1 MSPELISILVL
12 VVVFV
17 IATTRSVNMGALA
30 FAAAF
35 AVGGLVADLD
45 ADGIFAGFPGDLF
58 VVLVGVTY
66 LFAIARANGTTDWLV
81 HAAVRLVRGR
91 VALIPW
97 VMFALTG
104 ALTAIGAVSPAAVA
118 IVAPVALSFAA
129 RYGISPLL
137 MGAMVV
143 HGAQAGGFS
152 PISIYGSIVN
162 GIVERE
168 KLPGNEVV
176 LFLASLAANLVI
188 AAVVFVVCGGLKLWA
203 RGAVTDSDSAG
214 ADPTPAAGSPA
225 QGAGSPAQGAGS
237 PAQGAG
243 SPAQGAGSPA
253 PAAGSPAPAAGS
265 PAPAASNTA
274 PGAGSPAPAA
284 SHAVAA
290 ASSPAPAASN
300 PAPAA
305 GSRAAGAARV
315 GAAAPGTAQLRTHP
329 APATPTRSPEETRL
343 TPARTATLTSLL
355 ALVVAVLVFD
365 LDAGLTA
372 ITLAVLLSTAWPEDS
387 RKATGQIAWPTV
399 LLICGV
405 LTYVGVLDE
414 MGTITWAGE
423 GVGGIGVPLLAAVLL
438 CYIGALV
445 SAFASSVGI
454 MGALIPLAVP
464 FLERGEIGAIGMI
477 AALAVSAT
485 VVDVSPFSTNGAL
498 VLAAAPDVDR
508 ERFFRQ
514 LMVYGGI
521 VVAVVP
527 AAAWLVMVVP
537 GWG

>member
-1 MSPELISILVL
+1 MSPELLSVLVL
-12 VVVFV
+12 AVVFV

-35 AVGGLVADLD
+35 GVGTLVAGLD
-45 ADGIFAGFPGDLF
+45 ADGVFAGFPGDLF

-66 LFAIARANGTTDWLV
+66 LFALARANGTTDWLV
-81 HAAVRLVRGR
+81 HAAVRMVRGR

-118 IVAPVALSFAA
+118 IVAPIALSFAV

-168 KLPGNEVV
+168 KLPGSEIT
-176 LFLASLAANLVI
+176 LFLASLLANLAI
-188 AAVVFVVCGGLKLWA
+188 AAVVFAVCGGPKLWRQRTVA
-203 RGAVTDSDSAG
+203 EPVAPSAKEDDEPG
-214 ADPTPAAGSPA
+214 GGG
-225 QGAGSPAQGAGS
+225 GAGTRGS
-237 PAQGAG
+237 GTGG
-243 SPAQGAGSPA
+243 SGGGGTRTAPVSTLSRTDA
-253 PAAGSPAPAAGS
+253 PAVAVPL
-265 PAPAASNTA
+265 TA
-274 PGAGSPAPAA
+274 P
-284 SHAVAA
+284 V
-290 ASSPAPAASN
+290 
-300 PAPAA
+300 
-305 GSRAAGAARV
+305 
-315 GAAAPGTAQLRTHP
+315 
-329 APATPTRSPEETRL
+329 
-343 TPARTATLTSLL
+343 TATLVCL
-355 ALVVAVLVFD
+355 AVLVVAVLGFD

-372 ITLAVLLSTAWPEDS
+372 ITLAVLLSTVWPADS
-387 RKATGQIAWPTV
+387 RRAVTEIAWPTV

-438 CYIGALV
+438 CYIGAIV

-464 FLERGEIGAIGMI
+464 FLAQGEIGAVGMV

-514 LMVYGGI
+514 LMTYGGI
-521 VVAVVP
+521 VVAAVP
-527 AAAWLVMVVP
+527 AVVWLVMVVP

>member
-35 AVGGLVADLD
+35 AVGELVADLD

-81 HAAVRLVRGR
+81 HASIRLVRGR

-97 VMFALTG
+97 VMFAITG

-118 IVAPVALSFAA
+118 IVAPIALSFAA

-143 HGAQAGGFS
+143 HGAQGGGFS
-152 PISIYGSIVN
+152 PISIYGTIVN

-168 KLPGNEVV
+168 HLPGNEVF
-176 LFLASLAANLVI
+176 LFLASLIVNLVI
-188 AAVVFVVCGGLKLWA
+188 AGVMFVLFGGLKLWA
-203 RGAVTDSDSAG
+203 QGAVPLDE
-214 ADPTPAAGSPA
+214 AAGSG
-225 QGAGSPAQGAGS
+225 GAPEKRDTPDDGTGTA
-237 PAQGAG
+237 
-243 SPAQGAGSPA
+243 PA
-253 PAAGSPAPAAGS
+253 PSSGAAPSSGSGTGPA
-265 PAPAASNTA
+265 T
-274 PGAGSPAPAA
+274 
-284 SHAVAA
+284 AVAVRTE
-290 ASSPAPAASN
+290 SPD
-300 PAPAA
+300 
-305 GSRAAGAARV
+305 
-315 GAAAPGTAQLRTHP
+315 T
-329 APATPTRSPEETRL
+329 TRL
-343 TPARTATLTSLL
+343 TPARIATLTALV
-355 ALVVAVLVFD
+355 ALVVAVLAFN
-365 LDAGLTA
+365 LDAGLMS
-372 ITLAVLLSTAWPEDS
+372 ITLAVILSAAWPEDS
-387 RKATGQIAWPTV
+387 RRAVGQIAWSTV

-405 LTYVGVLDE
+405 LTYVGVLE
-414 MGTITWAGE
+414 EIGTIKWAGE

-438 CYIGALV
+438 CYIGAIV

-464 FLERGEIGAIGMI
+464 FLAQGEIGAVGMV

-514 LMVYGGI
+514 LMIYGGI

-527 AAAWLVMVVP
+527 AVVWLVLVVP
-537 GWG
+537 GFG

>member
-35 AVGGLVADLD
+35 GVGTLVADLD

-118 IVAPVALSFAA
+118 IVAPVALSFAT
-129 RYGISPLL
+129 RYSISPLL
-137 MGAMVV
+137 MGTMVV

-168 KLPGNEVV
+168 KLPGSEIG
-176 LFLASLAANLVI
+176 LFLASLVANLLI
-188 AAVVFVVCGGLKLWA
+188 AAVLFAVLGGRKLWA
-203 RGAVTDSDSAG
+203 RGAVTPEGDGAPGKAGTGTTGSGSDTGTGTGTGTSAG
-214 ADPTPAAGSPA
+214 TG
-225 QGAGSPAQGAGS
+225 G
-237 PAQGAG
+237 
-243 SPAQGAGSPA
+243 
-253 PAAGSPAPAAGS
+253 
-265 PAPAASNTA
+265 TA
-274 PGAGSPAPAA
+274 PT
-284 SHAVAA
+284 AVAVR
-290 ASSPAPAASN
+290 SDRET
-300 PAPAA
+300 
-305 GSRAAGAARV
+305 GGAE
-315 GAAAPGTAQLRTHP
+315 GTGV
-329 APATPTRSPEETRL
+329 RL
-343 TPARTATLTSLL
+343 TPARVATLVALV
-355 ALVVAVLVFD
+355 ALVVAVLGFD

-372 ITLAVLLSTAWPEDS
+372 VTLAVVLSTAWPDDS
-387 RKATGQIAWPTV
+387 RRAVGEIAWSTV

-405 LTYVGVLDE
+405 LTYVGVLEE

-423 GVGGIGVPLLAAVLL
+423 GVGGVGVPLLAAVLL
-438 CYIGALV
+438 CYIGAIV

-464 FLERGEIGAIGMI
+464 FLAQGEIGAVGMV

-508 ERFFRQ
+508 DRFFRQ

-521 VVAVVP
+521 VVAAVP
-527 AAAWLVMVVP
+527 ALAWLVLVVP
-537 GWG
+537 GFG

>member
-1 MSPELISILVL
+1 MSAELISILVL

-17 IATTRSVNMGALA
+17 IATTRSINMGALA
-30 FAAAF
+30 FAAAYG
-35 AVGGLVADLD
+35 VGELVADFD
-45 ADGIFAGFPGDLF
+45 ADKIFAGFPGDLF

-81 HAAVRLVRGR
+81 HASIRLVRGR
-91 VALIPW
+91 VVLIPW
-97 VMFALTG
+97 VMFVLTG

-118 IVAPVALSFAA
+118 IVAPIALSFAA
-129 RYGISPLL
+129 RYQISPLL

-143 HGAQAGGFS
+143 HGAQGGGFS
-152 PISIYGSIVN
+152 PISIYGTIVN

-168 KLPGNEVV
+168 KLPGNEIA
-176 LFLASLAANLVI
+176 LFLASLVVNLVI
-188 AAVVFVVCGGLKLWA
+188 AGVVFVLFGGLKL
-203 RGAVTDSDSAG
+203 RNDGDGAAAEGTSVSASGPASASVSGSASGPTSGPKSAG
-214 ADPTPAAGSPA
+214 AGTSTVVDADADA
-225 QGAGSPAQGAGS
+225 KGAPQDREEE
-237 PAQGAG
+237 PEDD
-243 SPAQGAGSPA
+243 
-253 PAAGSPAPAAGS
+253 
-265 PAPAASNTA
+265 TTRL
-274 PGAGSPAPAA
+274 
-284 SHAVAA
+284 
-290 ASSPAPAASN
+290 N
-300 PAPAA
+300 PA
-305 GSRAAGAARV
+305 RM
-315 GAAAPGTAQLRTHP
+315 
-329 APATPTRSPEETRL
+329 
-343 TPARTATLTSLL
+343 ATLAALV
-355 ALVVAVLVFD
+355 ALVVAVLAFD
-365 LDAGLTA
+365 LDAGLTS
-372 ITLAVLLSTAWPEDS
+372 ITLAVLLSTCWPEDS
-387 RKATGQIAWPTV
+387 RNAVSQIAWPTV

-414 MGTITWAGE
+414 MGTIDWAGE
-423 GVGGIGVPLLAAVLL
+423 GVSDIGIPLLSAVLL

-464 FLERGEIGAIGMI
+464 FLAQGEIGAVGMV

-498 VLAAAPDVDR
+498 VLAAAPGVDR

-527 AAAWLVMVVP
+527 AVVWLALVVP

>member
-1 MSPELISILVL
+1 MSPELLSVLVL
-12 VVVFV
+12 AVVFV

-35 AVGGLVADLD
+35 GVGTLVAGLD
-45 ADGIFAGFPGDLF
+45 ADGVFAGFPGDLF

-66 LFAIARANGTTDWLV
+66 LFALARANGTTDWLV
-81 HAAVRLVRGR
+81 HAAVRMVRGR

-118 IVAPVALSFAA
+118 IVAPIALSFAV

-168 KLPGNEVV
+168 KLPGSEIT
-176 LFLASLAANLVI
+176 LFLASLLANLVI
-188 AAVVFVVCGGLKLWA
+188 AAVAFAVCGGPKLWRQGTVA
-203 RGAVTDSDSAG
+203 EPVAPSAKEDDEPG
-214 ADPTPAAGSPA
+214 GGG
-225 QGAGSPAQGAGS
+225 GAGTRGS
-237 PAQGAG
+237 GTGG
-243 SPAQGAGSPA
+243 SGGGGTRTAPVSTLSRTDA
-253 PAAGSPAPAAGS
+253 PAVAVPL
-265 PAPAASNTA
+265 TA
-274 PGAGSPAPAA
+274 P
-284 SHAVAA
+284 V
-290 ASSPAPAASN
+290 
-300 PAPAA
+300 
-305 GSRAAGAARV
+305 
-315 GAAAPGTAQLRTHP
+315 
-329 APATPTRSPEETRL
+329 
-343 TPARTATLTSLL
+343 TATLVCLA
-355 ALVVAVLVFD
+355 ALVVAVLGFD

-372 ITLAVLLSTAWPEDS
+372 ITLAVLLSTVWPADS
-387 RKATGQIAWPTV
+387 RRAVTEIAWPTV

-438 CYIGALV
+438 CYIGAIV

-464 FLERGEIGAIGMI
+464 FLAQGEIGAVGMV

-514 LMVYGGI
+514 LMAYGGI
-521 VVAVVP
+521 VVAAVP
-527 AAAWLVMVVP
+527 AVVWLVMVVP

>member
-35 AVGGLVADLD
+35 GVGTLVADLD

-81 HAAVRLVRGR
+81 HASVRLVRGR

-118 IVAPVALSFAA
+118 IVAPIALSFAT

-137 MGAMVV
+137 MGTMVV

-168 KLPGNEVV
+168 KLPGSEVG
-176 LFLASLAANLVI
+176 LFFASLVANLLI
-188 AAVVFVVCGGLKLWA
+188 AAVLFAVLGGRKLWA
-203 RGAVTDSDSAG
+203 QGAVPDGGDAHGTGGGGGSSGSGDAKSTGETTGTGTGTGGVTGSAPSPG
-214 ADPTPAAGSPA
+214 PTAVAVRPE
-225 QGAGSPAQGAGS
+225 
-237 PAQGAG
+237 
-243 SPAQGAGSPA
+243 
-253 PAAGSPAPAAGS
+253 
-265 PAPAASNTA
+265 
-274 PGAGSPAPAA
+274 PGAG
-284 SHAVAA
+284 
-290 ASSPAPAASN
+290 
-300 PAPAA
+300 
-305 GSRAAGAARV
+305 GGL
-315 GAAAPGTAQLRTHP
+315 GGTV
-329 APATPTRSPEETRL
+329 L
-343 TPARTATLTSLL
+343 TPARIATLVALV
-355 ALVVAVLVFD
+355 ALVVAVLGFD

-372 ITLAVLLSTAWPEDS
+372 VTLAVVLSTAWPDDS
-387 RKATGQIAWPTV
+387 RRAVGEIAWSTV

-405 LTYVGVLDE
+405 LTYVGVLEE

-438 CYIGALV
+438 CYIGAIV

-464 FLERGEIGAIGMI
+464 FLAQGEIGAVGMV

-508 ERFFRQ
+508 DRFFRQ

-527 AAAWLVMVVP
+527 ALVWLVLVVP
-537 GWG
+537 GFG

>member
-1 MSPELISILVL
+1 MSAELISILVL

-17 IATTRSVNMGALA
+17 IATTRSINMGALA

-35 AVGGLVADLD
+35 AVGELAADLD

-81 HAAVRLVRGR
+81 HASIRLVRGR
-91 VALIPW
+91 IALIPW
-97 VMFALTG
+97 VMFVITG

-118 IVAPVALSFAA
+118 IVAPIALSFAA

-143 HGAQAGGFS
+143 HGAQGGGFS

-168 KLPGNEVV
+168 NLPGNEIA
-176 LFLASLAANLVI
+176 LFLASLVVNLLI
-188 AAVVFVVCGGLKLWA
+188 AGVVFVLFGGLKLGG
-203 RGAVTDSDSAG
+203 RDMDDESKS
-214 ADPTPAAGSPA
+214 
-225 QGAGSPAQGAGS
+225 
-237 PAQGAG
+237 
-243 SPAQGAGSPA
+243 
-253 PAAGSPAPAAGS
+253 
-265 PAPAASNTA
+265 
-274 PGAGSPAPAA
+274 
-284 SHAVAA
+284 
-290 ASSPAPAASN
+290 
-300 PAPAA
+300 
-305 GSRAAGAARV
+305 AARED
-315 GAAAPGTAQLRTHP
+315 GSGLDP
-329 APATPTRSPEETRL
+329 AKI
-343 TPARTATLTSLL
+343 ATLAALV
-355 ALVVAVLVFD
+355 ALVVAVLGFD
-365 LDAGLTA
+365 LDAGLSA
-372 ITLAVLLSTAWPEDS
+372 ITLAVILSAFWPDSS
-387 RKATGQIAWPTV
+387 RKAVGEIAWSSV

-405 LTYVGVLDE
+405 LTYVGVLEE
-414 MGTITWAGE
+414 MGTIDWAGE
-423 GVGGIGVPLLAAVLL
+423 GVSDIGVPLLAALLL
-438 CYIGALV
+438 CYIGAIV

-464 FLERGEIGAIGMI
+464 FLAQGEIGAIGMI
-477 AALAVSAT
+477 AALSVSAT

-527 AAAWLVMVVP
+527 AAVWLALVVP
-537 GWG
+537 GFG

>member
-1 MSPELISILVL
+1 MSPELVSILVL

-35 AVGGLVADLD
+35 GVGTLVADLD

-118 IVAPVALSFAA
+118 IVAPIALSFAT
-129 RYGISPLL
+129 RYAISPLL
-137 MGAMVV
+137 MGTMVV

-168 KLPGNEVV
+168 GLPGSEVT
-176 LFLASLAANLVI
+176 LFLASLIANLLI
-188 AAVVFVVCGGLKLWA
+188 AGVLFVLFGGRKLWA
-203 RGAVTDSDSAG
+203 RGSVTPEDGGTVGKGTEPTGTGTGSGPAGTAPTAVAVRPGQDTGGTDG
-214 ADPTPAAGSPA
+214 ATRL
-225 QGAGSPAQGAGS
+225 
-237 PAQGAG
+237 
-243 SPAQGAGSPA
+243 A
-253 PAAGSPAPAAGS
+253 PA
-265 PAPAASNTA
+265 
-274 PGAGSPAPAA
+274 
-284 SHAVAA
+284 
-290 ASSPAPAASN
+290 
-300 PAPAA
+300 
-305 GSRAAGAARV
+305 RI
-315 GAAAPGTAQLRTHP
+315 
-329 APATPTRSPEETRL
+329 
-343 TPARTATLTSLL
+343 ATLVALA
-355 ALVVAVLVFD
+355 ALVVAVLGFD

-372 ITLAVLLSTAWPEDS
+372 VTLAVVLSTAWPDDS
-387 RKATGQIAWPTV
+387 RRAVGEIAWSTV

-405 LTYVGVLDE
+405 LTYVGVLEE

-438 CYIGALV
+438 CYIGAIV

-464 FLERGEIGAIGMI
+464 FLAQGEIGAVGMV

-514 LMVYGGI
+514 LMIYGGI
-521 VVAVVP
+521 VVAAVP
-527 AAAWLVMVVP
+527 ALAWLVLVVP
-537 GWG
+537 GFG

>member
-1 MSPELISILVL
+1 MSSELISILVL

-17 IATTRSVNMGALA
+17 IATTRSINMGALA

-35 AVGGLVADLD
+35 AVGELVADLD

-81 HAAVRLVRGR
+81 HAAIRLVRGR

-97 VMFALTG
+97 VMFAITG

-118 IVAPVALSFAA
+118 IVAPVALSFAS

-168 KLPGNEVV
+168 KLPGNELA
-176 LFLASLAANLVI
+176 LFLASLLVNLVI
-188 AAVVFVVCGGLKLWA
+188 AGVVFVLFGGLKLWTQ
-203 RGAVTDSDSAG
+203 GAVATETGPGTGTETEGGDS
-214 ADPTPAAGSPA
+214 GSSGGTGKPRPEPN
-225 QGAGSPAQGAGS
+225 GTGSGTGT
-237 PAQGAG
+237 
-243 SPAQGAGSPA
+243 SPA
-253 PAAGSPAPAAGS
+253 PTTIATV
-265 PAPAASNTA
+265 TA
-274 PGAGSPAPAA
+274 TQPDTVPDI
-284 SHAVAA
+284 
-290 ASSPAPAASN
+290 
-300 PAPAA
+300 
-305 GSRAAGAARV
+305 
-315 GAAAPGTAQLRTHP
+315 
-329 APATPTRSPEETRL
+329 RL
-343 TPARTATLTSLL
+343 TPARITTLVALV
-355 ALVVAVLVFD
+355 ALVVAVLAFD

-372 ITLAVLLSTAWPEDS
+372 ITLAVVLSAAWPEDS
-387 RKATGQIAWPTV
+387 KKAVGQIAWPTV
-399 LLICGV
+399 LVICGV
-405 LTYVGVLDE
+405 LTYVGVLEE

-423 GVGGIGVPLLAAVLL
+423 GVSDIGVPLLSAVLL

-464 FLERGEIGAIGMI
+464 FLAEGDVGAVGMV
-477 AALAVSAT
+477 AAFAVSAT

-508 ERFFRQ
+508 ERFFKQ

-521 VVAVVP
+521 VVAAVP
-527 AAAWLVMVVP
+527 AVVWLVLVVP

>member
-1 MSPELISILVL
+1 MSPELLSVLVL
-12 VVVFV
+12 AVVFV

-35 AVGGLVADLD
+35 GVGTLVADLD
-45 ADGIFAGFPGDLF
+45 ADGVFAGFPGDLF

-66 LFAIARANGTTDWLV
+66 LFALARANGTTDWLV
-81 HAAVRLVRGR
+81 HAAVRMVRGR

-118 IVAPVALSFAA
+118 IVAPIALSFAA

-168 KLPGNEVV
+168 KLPGSEIT
-176 LFLASLAANLVI
+176 LFLASLLANLAI
-188 AAVVFVVCGGLKLWA
+188 AAVVFAVCGGPRLWRQGTVA
-203 RGAVTDSDSAG
+203 ETAASPAKGDEEPGGSTDSGTGGGGTGGLGTAG
-214 ADPTPAAGSPA
+214 TGTGGGGTRTA
-225 QGAGSPAQGAGS
+225 
-237 PAQGAG
+237 
-243 SPAQGAGSPA
+243 PA
-253 PAAGSPAPAAGS
+253 PAATRADAPAAGV
-265 PAPAASNTA
+265 PLTA
-274 PGAGSPAPAA
+274 P
-284 SHAVAA
+284 VI
-290 ASSPAPAASN
+290 
-300 PAPAA
+300 
-305 GSRAAGAARV
+305 
-315 GAAAPGTAQLRTHP
+315 
-329 APATPTRSPEETRL
+329 
-343 TPARTATLTSLL
+343 ATLVCLV
-355 ALVVAVLVFD
+355 ALVVAVLGFD

-372 ITLAVLLSTAWPEDS
+372 ITLAVVLSTVWPDVS
-387 RKATGQIAWPTV
+387 RRAVTEIAWPTV

-438 CYIGALV
+438 CYIGAIV

-454 MGALIPLAVP
+454 MGALIPLAGP
-464 FLERGEIGAIGMI
+464 FLAQGEIGAVGMV

-514 LMVYGGI
+514 LMAYGGI
-521 VVAVVP
+521 VVAAVP
-527 AAAWLVMVVP
+527 AVVWLVMVVP

>member
-12 VVVFV
+12 AVVFV

-35 AVGGLVADLD
+35 GVGELVADLD

-58 VVLVGVTY
+58 VVLAGVTY

-81 HAAVRLVRGR
+81 HASIRLVRGR
-91 VALIPW
+91 VVLIPW
-97 VMFALTG
+97 VMFTLTG

-118 IVAPVALSFAA
+118 IVAPIALSFAA

-143 HGAQAGGFS
+143 HGAQGGGFS
-152 PISIYGSIVN
+152 PISIYGTIVN

-168 KLPGNEVV
+168 NLPGNELV
-176 LFLASLAANLVI
+176 LFLTSLIANIVI
-188 AAVVFVVCGGLKLWA
+188 AAVVFVLFGGLKPP
-203 RGAVTDSDSAG
+203 RST
-214 ADPTPAAGSPA
+214 ADG
-225 QGAGSPAQGAGS
+225 
-237 PAQGAG
+237 
-243 SPAQGAGSPA
+243 
-253 PAAGSPAPAAGS
+253 
-265 PAPAASNTA
+265 
-274 PGAGSPAPAA
+274 
-284 SHAVAA
+284 
-290 ASSPAPAASN
+290 
-300 PAPAA
+300 
-305 GSRAAGAARV
+305 RAAGAAAVPQR
-315 GAAAPGTAQLRTHP
+315 AAPPGKQRPRPDSSTIPDTGTTAGTTT
-329 APATPTRSPEETRL
+329 AGTTPPDATRL
-343 TPARTATLTSLL
+343 TPARTATLTALA
-355 ALVVAVLVFD
+355 ALVVAVLVLD
-365 LDAGLTA
+365 LDAGLTS
-372 ITLAVLLSTAWPEDS
+372 ITLAAALSAIWPTDS
-387 RKATGQIAWPTV
+387 RKAVTQIAWPTI

-423 GVGGIGVPLLAAVLL
+423 GVGDIGIPLLAALLL
-438 CYIGALV
+438 CYIGAIV

-464 FLERGEIGAIGMI
+464 FLVQGEIGAVGMI
-477 AALAVSAT
+477 AALAISAT

-514 LMVYGGI
+514 LMIYGG
-521 VVAVVP
+521 VMVAVVP
-527 AAAWLVMVVP
+527 AAVWLILVVP
-537 GWG
+537 GFG

>member
-35 AVGGLVADLD
+35 GVGTLVADLD

-118 IVAPVALSFAA
+118 IVAPIALSFAT
-129 RYGISPLL
+129 RYSISPLL
-137 MGAMVV
+137 MGTMVV

-168 KLPGNEVV
+168 NLPGSEVG
-176 LFLASLAANLVI
+176 LFLASLVANLLI
-188 AAVVFVVCGGLKLWA
+188 AAVLFALLGGRKLWA
-203 RGAVTDSDSAG
+203 RGAVTPENGGVLGTGGTGGTEATGSGTGAGTGPGAGTGTGAG
-214 ADPTPAAGSPA
+214 AGTG
-225 QGAGSPAQGAGS
+225 GT
-237 PAQGAG
+237 
-243 SPAQGAGSPA
+243 A
-253 PAAGSPAPAAGS
+253 PAAV
-265 PAPAASNTA
+265 
-274 PGAGSPAPAA
+274 
-284 SHAVAA
+284 AVR
-290 ASSPAPAASN
+290 PDQET
-300 PAPAA
+300 
-305 GSRAAGAARV
+305 G
-315 GAAAPGTAQLRTHP
+315 GTEGTGV
-329 APATPTRSPEETRL
+329 RL
-343 TPARTATLTSLL
+343 TPARIATLAALV
-355 ALVVAVLVFD
+355 ALVVAVLGFD

-372 ITLAVLLSTAWPEDS
+372 VTLAVVLSTAWPDDS
-387 RKATGQIAWPTV
+387 RRAVGEIAWSTV

-405 LTYVGVLDE
+405 LTYVGVLEE

-438 CYIGALV
+438 CYIGAIV

-464 FLERGEIGAIGMI
+464 FLAQGEIGAVGMI

-514 LMVYGGI
+514 LMIYGGI
-521 VVAVVP
+521 VVAAVP
-527 AAAWLVMVVP
+527 ALAWLVLVVP
-537 GWG
+537 GFG

>member
-12 VVVFV
+12 AVVFV

-35 AVGGLVADLD
+35 GVGELVADLD

-66 LFAIARANGTTDWLV
+66 LFAIARSNGTTDWLV
-81 HAAVRLVRGR
+81 HASIRLVRGR

-97 VMFALTG
+97 VMFFVTG

-118 IVAPVALSFAA
+118 IVAPIALSFAS

-143 HGAQAGGFS
+143 HGAQGGGFS
-152 PISIYGSIVN
+152 PISIYGTIVN

-168 KLPGNEVV
+168 NLPGNATA
-176 LFLASLAANLVI
+176 LFLISLIANLVI
-188 AAVVFVVCGGLKLWA
+188 AGVVFVLFGGLKLWKQPPA
-203 RGAVTDSDSAG
+203 EP
-214 ADPTPAAGSPA
+214 DPERPEAAPATQTQVAPATGPAAGTQSGPA
-225 QGAGSPAQGAGS
+225 TGLTVGTQPA
-237 PAQGAG
+237 PAVGTR
-243 SPAQGAGSPA
+243 PA
-253 PAAGSPAPAAGS
+253 PAAGTG
-265 PAPAASNTA
+265 TA
-274 PGAGSPAPAA
+274 PTAGTE
-284 SHAVAA
+284 AV
-290 ASSPAPAASN
+290 
-300 PAPAA
+300 
-305 GSRAAGAARV
+305 
-315 GAAAPGTAQLRTHP
+315 
-329 APATPTRSPEETRL
+329 L
-343 TPARTATLTSLL
+343 TPARIATLASL
-355 ALVVAVLVFD
+355 AVLVVAVLAFD

-372 ITLAVLLSTAWPEDS
+372 VTLAAVLSALWPDDS
-387 RKATGQIAWPTV
+387 RKAVGQIAWSTV

-438 CYIGALV
+438 CYIGAIV

-464 FLERGEIGAIGMI
+464 FLAQGEIGAVGMI

-527 AAAWLVMVVP
+527 AVVWLVLVVP
-537 GWG
+537 GFG

>member
-35 AVGGLVADLD
+35 AVGELVADLD

-81 HAAVRLVRGR
+81 HAAIRLVRGR

-97 VMFALTG
+97 VMFALAG
-104 ALTAIGAVSPAAVA
+104 ALTGIGAVSPAAVA
-118 IVAPVALSFAA
+118 IVAPVALSFAT
-129 RYGISPLL
+129 RYGISPLM

-143 HGAQAGGFS
+143 HGAQGGGFS
-152 PISIYGSIVN
+152 PISIYGTIVN

-168 KLPGNEVV
+168 KLPGNEIA
-176 LFLASLAANLVI
+176 LFLASLFANI
-188 AAVVFVVCGGLKLWA
+188 AIAGVVFFVCGGRKLWRQGVVLEGDA
-203 RGAVTDSDSAG
+203 GTTGVTGSTGITGPSDAGAV
-214 ADPTPAAGSPA
+214 SPA
-225 QGAGSPAQGAGS
+225 SASGITGSSLKG
-237 PAQGAG
+237 
-243 SPAQGAGSPA
+243 
-253 PAAGSPAPAAGS
+253 
-265 PAPAASNTA
+265 SNTPTKVVPHPDA
-274 PGAGSPAPAA
+274 PNTSPSPGA
-284 SHAVAA
+284 V
-290 ASSPAPAASN
+290 
-300 PAPAA
+300 
-305 GSRAAGAARV
+305 
-315 GAAAPGTAQLRTHP
+315 
-329 APATPTRSPEETRL
+329 RL
-343 TPARTATLTSLL
+343 TPARVATLASLV

-372 ITLAVLLSTAWPEDS
+372 ITLAVVLSTVWPADS
-387 RKATGQIAWPTV
+387 KKAVGEIAWSTV

-464 FLERGEIGAIGMI
+464 FLAQGEIGAVGMVC
-477 AALAVSAT
+477 ALAVSAT

-514 LMVYGGI
+514 LMIYGGI

-527 AAAWLVMVVP
+527 AVAWLVMVVP
-537 GWG
+537 GFG

>member
-12 VVVFV
+12 AVVFV
-17 IATTRSVNMGALA
+17 IATTRSINMGALA

-35 AVGGLVADLD
+35 AVGTLVADLD

-66 LFAIARANGTTDWLV
+66 LFAIARSNGTTDWLV
-81 HAAVRLVRGR
+81 HASVRLVRGR

-118 IVAPVALSFAA
+118 IVAPIALSFAA

-143 HGAQAGGFS
+143 HGAQGGGFS

-168 KLPGNEVV
+168 KLPGNEVT
-176 LFLASLAANLVI
+176 LFLASLIVNLVI
-188 AAVVFVVCGGLKLWA
+188 AAVVFIACGGLRLWRQGSVTEVGGSVEGHGGLEGA
-203 RGAVTDSDSAG
+203 GGALKGRGELRDQPQPAGTGTTTDPGTHSSPSPSPSPTAT
-214 ADPTPAAGSPA
+214 ATREATPAP
-225 QGAGSPAQGAGS
+225 
-237 PAQGAG
+237 
-243 SPAQGAGSPA
+243 
-253 PAAGSPAPAAGS
+253 
-265 PAPAASNTA
+265 T
-274 PGAGSPAPAA
+274 
-284 SHAVAA
+284 
-290 ASSPAPAASN
+290 SSSLP
-300 PAPAA
+300 
-305 GSRAAGAARV
+305 
-315 GAAAPGTAQLRTHP
+315 
-329 APATPTRSPEETRL
+329 L
-343 TPARTATLTSLL
+343 TPPRIATLLSLV
-355 ALVVAVLVFD
+355 ALVIAVLVLD

-372 ITLAVLLSTAWPEDS
+372 ITLAVVLSAIWPDDS
-387 RKATGQIAWPTV
+387 RKAVGEIAWPTV

-438 CYIGALV
+438 CYIGAIV

-464 FLERGEIGAIGMI
+464 FLAQGEIGAVGMV

-527 AAAWLVMVVP
+527 AVVWLLMVVP

>member
-35 AVGGLVADLD
+35 GVGTLVADLD

-118 IVAPVALSFAA
+118 IVAPIALSFAT
-129 RYGISPLL
+129 RYSISPLL
-137 MGAMVV
+137 MGTMVV

-168 KLPGNEVV
+168 KLPGSEIG
-176 LFLASLAANLVI
+176 LFLASLVANLLI
-188 AAVVFVVCGGLKLWA
+188 AAVLFAVLGGRGLWA
-203 RGAVTDSDSAG
+203 RGAVAPQDGGAPGKGGTETTAPGTGTDAG
-214 ADPTPAAGSPA
+214 TGTGTAEGTG
-225 QGAGSPAQGAGS
+225 GT
-237 PAQGAG
+237 
-243 SPAQGAGSPA
+243 A
-253 PAAGSPAPAAGS
+253 PAAVAVR
-265 PAPAASNTA
+265 
-274 PGAGSPAPAA
+274 PGEETG
-284 SHAVAA
+284 
-290 ASSPAPAASN
+290 
-300 PAPAA
+300 
-305 GSRAAGAARV
+305 
-315 GAAAPGTAQLRTHP
+315 GTAEGL
-329 APATPTRSPEETRL
+329 RL
-343 TPARTATLTSLL
+343 TPSRIATLVALV
-355 ALVVAVLVFD
+355 ALVVAVLGFD

-372 ITLAVLLSTAWPEDS
+372 VTLAVALSTVWPDDS
-387 RKATGQIAWPTV
+387 RRAVGEIAWSTV

-405 LTYVGVLDE
+405 LTYVGVLEE

-464 FLERGEIGAIGMI
+464 FLAQGEIGAAGMV

-508 ERFFRQ
+508 DRFFRQ

-521 VVAVVP
+521 VVAAVP
-527 AAAWLVMVVP
+527 ALAWLVLVVP
-537 GWG
+537 RFG

>member
-35 AVGGLVADLD
+35 GVGELVADLD

-81 HAAVRLVRGR
+81 HAAIRLVRGR

-104 ALTAIGAVSPAAVA
+104 ALTGIGAVSPAAVA

-129 RYGISPLL
+129 QYGISPLL

-143 HGAQAGGFS
+143 HGAQGGGFS
-152 PISIYGSIVN
+152 PISIYGTIVN

-168 KLPGNEVV
+168 KLPGNEIA
-176 LFLASLAANLVI
+176 LFLASLFANIVI
-188 AAVVFVVCGGLKLWA
+188 AGVVFLVCGGRKLW
-203 RGAVTDSDSAG
+203 RQGVVPVGGTEGVESSGTTGATGTTGMTGPSGGGSGTSEG
-214 ADPTPAAGSPA
+214 ASTGGSPGGITGTT
-225 QGAGSPAQGAGS
+225 GAN
-237 PAQGAG
+237 
-243 SPAQGAGSPA
+243 A
-253 PAAGSPAPAAGS
+253 PIQTIPR
-265 PAPAASNTA
+265 T
-274 PGAGSPAPAA
+274 
-284 SHAVAA
+284 AVADT
-290 ASSPAPAASN
+290 SDGVRLN
-300 PAPAA
+300 PA
-305 GSRAAGAARV
+305 RI
-315 GAAAPGTAQLRTHP
+315 
-329 APATPTRSPEETRL
+329 
-343 TPARTATLTSLL
+343 ATLVSLV
-355 ALVVAVLVFD
+355 ALVLAVLVLD

-372 ITLAVLLSTAWPEDS
+372 ITLAVVLSTAWPADS
-387 RKATGQIAWPTV
+387 RKAVGEIAWSTV

-405 LTYVGVLDE
+405 LTYVGVLDQ

-464 FLERGEIGAIGMI
+464 FLAQGEIGAVGMVC
-477 AALAVSAT
+477 ALAVSAT

-514 LMVYGGI
+514 LMIYGGI

-527 AAAWLVMVVP
+527 AVAWLVMVVP
-537 GWG
+537 GFG

>member
-1 MSPELISILVL
+1 MSAELISILVL

-35 AVGGLVADLD
+35 GVGELVADLD
-45 ADGIFAGFPGDLF
+45 TDKIFAGFPGDLF

-81 HAAVRLVRGR
+81 HASIRLVRGR
-91 VALIPW
+91 VVLIPW
-97 VMFALTG
+97 VMFVLTG

-118 IVAPVALSFAA
+118 IVAPIALSFAA
-129 RYGISPLL
+129 RYSISPLL

-168 KLPGNEVV
+168 GLPGNEIA
-176 LFLASLAANLVI
+176 LFLASLVVNLVI
-188 AAVVFVVCGGLKLWA
+188 ACVVFVLFGGLKL
-203 RGAVTDSDSAG
+203 
-214 ADPTPAAGSPA
+214 
-225 QGAGSPAQGAGS
+225 
-237 PAQGAG
+237 
-243 SPAQGAGSPA
+243 
-253 PAAGSPAPAAGS
+253 
-265 PAPAASNTA
+265 
-274 PGAGSPAPAA
+274 
-284 SHAVAA
+284 
-290 ASSPAPAASN
+290 
-300 PAPAA
+300 
-305 GSRAAGAARV
+305 SRAEERVKTATTKTTEAVKTTRTTGSTGVTGTTGAPD
-315 GAAAPGTAQLRTHP
+315 APEDEGGEANRTDEGGE
-329 APATPTRSPEETRL
+329 ADDAFRL
-343 TPARTATLTSLL
+343 DPARIATLAALV
-355 ALVVAVLVFD
+355 ALVVAVLAFD
-365 LDAGLTA
+365 LDAGLTS
-372 ITLAVLLSTAWPEDS
+372 ITLAVLLSTCWPQDS
-387 RKATGQIAWPTV
+387 RIAVGQIAWPTV

-414 MGTITWAGE
+414 MGTIDWAGE
-423 GVGGIGVPLLAAVLL
+423 GVSDLGVPLLSAVLL

-464 FLERGEIGAIGMI
+464 FLAQGEIGTVGMV

-514 LMVYGGI
+514 LMMYGGV

-527 AAAWLVMVVP
+527 AVVWLVLVVP
-537 GWG
+537 DWG

>member
-1 MSPELISILVL
+1 MSPELLSILVL
-12 VVVFV
+12 AVVFV

-35 AVGGLVADLD
+35 GVGTLVADLD
-45 ADGIFAGFPGDLF
+45 ADGVFAGFPGDLF

-66 LFAIARANGTTDWLV
+66 LFALARANGTTDWLV
-81 HAAVRLVRGR
+81 HAAVRMVRGR

-118 IVAPVALSFAA
+118 IVAPIALSFAA

-168 KLPGNEVV
+168 KLPGSEIT
-176 LFLASLAANLVI
+176 LFLASLLANLVI
-188 AAVVFVVCGGLKLWA
+188 AAVVFAVCGGPKLW
-203 RGAVTDSDSAG
+203 RQGAVTETA
-214 ADPTPAAGSPA
+214 APPAKGEDEPGGTAGS
-225 QGAGSPAQGAGS
+225 GGGSGG
-237 PAQGAG
+237 GVTRT
-243 SPAQGAGSPA
+243 A
-253 PAAGSPAPAAGS
+253 PAS
-265 PAPAASNTA
+265 TL
-274 PGAGSPAPAA
+274 
-284 SHAVAA
+284 
-290 ASSPAPAASN
+290 
-300 PAPAA
+300 
-305 GSRAAGAARV
+305 
-315 GAAAPGTAQLRTHP
+315 TRTD
-329 APATPTRSPEETRL
+329 APATAVPL
-343 TPARTATLTSLL
+343 TAPVIATLVCLA
-355 ALVVAVLVFD
+355 ALVVAVLGFD

-372 ITLAVLLSTAWPEDS
+372 ITLAVVLSTVWPDDS
-387 RKATGQIAWPTV
+387 RRAVTEIAWPTV
-399 LLICGV
+399 LLITGV

-438 CYIGALV
+438 CYIGAIV

-464 FLERGEIGAIGMI
+464 FLAQGEIGAVGMV

-514 LMVYGGI
+514 LMAYGGI
-521 VVAVVP
+521 VVAAVP
-527 AAAWLVMVVP
+527 AVVWLVMVVP

>member
-1 MSPELISILVL
+1 MSPELVSILVL

-35 AVGGLVADLD
+35 GVGTLVADLD

-118 IVAPVALSFAA
+118 IVAPIALSFAT
-129 RYGISPLL
+129 RYAISPLL
-137 MGAMVV
+137 MGTMVV

-168 KLPGNEVV
+168 GLPGSEVT
-176 LFLASLAANLVI
+176 LFLASLIANLLI
-188 AAVVFVVCGGLKLWA
+188 ASVLFALFGGRKLWA
-203 RGAVTDSDSAG
+203 RGSVPADGADEAG
-214 ADPTPAAGSPA
+214 ARPAGKE
-225 QGAGSPAQGAGS
+225 
-237 PAQGAG
+237 
-243 SPAQGAGSPA
+243 
-253 PAAGSPAPAAGS
+253 
-265 PAPAASNTA
+265 N
-274 PGAGSPAPAA
+274 PGAGPAGTAPT
-284 SHAVAA
+284 AVAVR
-290 ASSPAPAASN
+290 PDQDTD
-300 PAPAA
+300 
-305 GSRAAGAARV
+305 GTGGA
-315 GAAAPGTAQLRTHP
+315 
-329 APATPTRSPEETRL
+329 TRL
-343 TPARTATLTSLL
+343 TPARIATLVALV
-355 ALVVAVLVFD
+355 ALVVAVLGFD

-372 ITLAVLLSTAWPEDS
+372 VTLAVVLSTAWPDDS
-387 RKATGQIAWPTV
+387 RRAVGEIAWSTV

-405 LTYVGVLDE
+405 LTYVGVLEE
-414 MGTITWAGE
+414 MGTISWAGE

-438 CYIGALV
+438 CYIGAIV

-464 FLERGEIGAIGMI
+464 FLAQGEIGAVGMV

-514 LMVYGGI
+514 LMIYGGI
-521 VVAVVP
+521 VVAAVP
-527 AAAWLVMVVP
+527 ALAWLVLVVP
-537 GWG
+537 GFG

>member
-35 AVGGLVADLD
+35 GVGTLVADLD

-118 IVAPVALSFAA
+118 IVAPVALSFAT
-129 RYGISPLL
+129 RYSISPLL
-137 MGAMVV
+137 MGTMVV

-168 KLPGNEVV
+168 KLPGSEIG
-176 LFLASLAANLVI
+176 LFLASLVANLLI
-188 AAVVFVVCGGLKLWA
+188 AAVLFAVLGGRKLWA
-203 RGAVTDSDSAG
+203 RGAVTPEGDGAPGKAGTGTTGSGSDTGTGTGTGTSAG
-214 ADPTPAAGSPA
+214 TG
-225 QGAGSPAQGAGS
+225 G
-237 PAQGAG
+237 
-243 SPAQGAGSPA
+243 
-253 PAAGSPAPAAGS
+253 
-265 PAPAASNTA
+265 TA
-274 PGAGSPAPAA
+274 PT
-284 SHAVAA
+284 AVAVR
-290 ASSPAPAASN
+290 SDRET
-300 PAPAA
+300 
-305 GSRAAGAARV
+305 GGAE
-315 GAAAPGTAQLRTHP
+315 GTGV
-329 APATPTRSPEETRL
+329 RL
-343 TPARTATLTSLL
+343 TPARVATLVALV
-355 ALVVAVLVFD
+355 ALVVAVLGFD

-372 ITLAVLLSTAWPEDS
+372 VTLAVVLSTAWPDAS
-387 RKATGQIAWPTV
+387 RRAVGEIAWSTV

-405 LTYVGVLDE
+405 LTYVGVLEE

-438 CYIGALV
+438 CYIGAIV

-464 FLERGEIGAIGMI
+464 FLAQGEIGAVGMV

-508 ERFFRQ
+508 DRFFRQ

-521 VVAVVP
+521 VVAAVP
-527 AAAWLVMVVP
+527 ALAWLVLVVP
-537 GWG
+537 GFG

>member
-1 MSPELISILVL
+1 MSPELISVLVL
-12 VVVFV
+12 AVVFV

-35 AVGGLVADLD
+35 GVGTLVADLD
-45 ADGIFAGFPGDLF
+45 ADGVFAGFPGDLF

-81 HAAVRLVRGR
+81 HAAVRMVRGR

-118 IVAPVALSFAA
+118 IVAPIALSFAA
-129 RYGISPLL
+129 RYRISPLL

-168 KLPGNEVV
+168 KLPGSEIT
-176 LFLASLAANLVI
+176 LFLASLLVNLVI
-188 AAVVFVVCGGLKLWA
+188 AAVVFVVCGGLRLW
-203 RGAVTDSDSAG
+203 RQGAVAEEALPGPGDTGTGGAG
-214 ADPTPAAGSPA
+214 TG
-225 QGAGSPAQGAGS
+225 GAGSEAGTRT
-237 PAQGAG
+237 A
-243 SPAQGAGSPA
+243 PA
-253 PAAGSPAPAAGS
+253 PAPTAVATRPEAPPAGAL
-265 PAPAASNTA
+265 TA
-274 PGAGSPAPAA
+274 P
-284 SHAVAA
+284 V
-290 ASSPAPAASN
+290 
-300 PAPAA
+300 
-305 GSRAAGAARV
+305 V
-315 GAAAPGTAQLRTHP
+315 
-329 APATPTRSPEETRL
+329 
-343 TPARTATLTSLL
+343 ATLVSLV
-355 ALVVAVLVFD
+355 ALVVAVLGFD

-372 ITLAVLLSTAWPEDS
+372 ITLAVVLSTAWPEDS
-387 RKATGQIAWPTV
+387 RRAVGQIAWPTV

-438 CYIGALV
+438 CYIGAIV

-464 FLERGEIGAIGMI
+464 FLAQGEIGAVGMV

-514 LMVYGGI
+514 LMAYGGI
-521 VVAVVP
+521 VVAAVP
-527 AAAWLVMVVP
+527 AAVWLVMVVP

>member
-12 VVVFV
+12 AVVFV

-35 AVGGLVADLD
+35 GVGELVADLD

-66 LFAIARANGTTDWLV
+66 LFAIARSNGTTDWLV
-81 HAAVRLVRGR
+81 HASIRLVRGR

-97 VMFALTG
+97 VMFFVTG

-118 IVAPVALSFAA
+118 IVAPIALSFAS

-143 HGAQAGGFS
+143 HGAQGGGFS
-152 PISIYGSIVN
+152 PISIYGTIVN

-168 KLPGNEVV
+168 NLPGNATA
-176 LFLASLAANLVI
+176 LFLISLIANLVI
-188 AAVVFVVCGGLKLWA
+188 AGVVFVLFGGLKLWKRPPA
-203 RGAVTDSDSAG
+203 
-214 ADPTPAAGSPA
+214 ADPDTEHPEAAPAADAQVAPTTGPAAGTRPGPA
-225 QGAGSPAQGAGS
+225 TGLAVGTQTGPAVGTQ
-237 PAQGAG
+237 
-243 SPAQGAGSPA
+243 PA
-253 PAAGSPAPAAGS
+253 PTVG
-265 PAPAASNTA
+265 TE
-274 PGAGSPAPAA
+274 
-284 SHAVAA
+284 AV
-290 ASSPAPAASN
+290 
-300 PAPAA
+300 
-305 GSRAAGAARV
+305 
-315 GAAAPGTAQLRTHP
+315 
-329 APATPTRSPEETRL
+329 L
-343 TPARTATLTSLL
+343 TPARIATLSSL
-355 ALVVAVLVFD
+355 AVLVVAVLAFD

-372 ITLAVLLSTAWPEDS
+372 VTLAAVLSAVWPDDS
-387 RKATGQIAWPTV
+387 RKAVGQIAWSTV

-423 GVGGIGVPLLAAVLL
+423 GVGGIGIPLLAALLL
-438 CYIGALV
+438 CYIGAIV

-464 FLERGEIGAIGMI
+464 FLAQGEIGAVGMI

-498 VLAAAPDVDR
+498 VLAAAPDLDR

-527 AAAWLVMVVP
+527 AVMWLVLVVP
-537 GWG
+537 GFG

>member
-35 AVGGLVADLD
+35 GVGTLVADLD

-118 IVAPVALSFAA
+118 IVAPVALSFAT
-129 RYGISPLL
+129 RYSISPLL
-137 MGAMVV
+137 MGTMVV

-168 KLPGNEVV
+168 KLPGSEIG
-176 LFLASLAANLVI
+176 LFLASLVANLLI
-188 AAVVFVVCGGLKLWA
+188 AAVLFAVLGGRKLWA
-203 RGAVTDSDSAG
+203 RGAVTPEGDGAPGKAGTGTTGSGSDTGTGTSAG
-214 ADPTPAAGSPA
+214 TG
-225 QGAGSPAQGAGS
+225 G
-237 PAQGAG
+237 
-243 SPAQGAGSPA
+243 
-253 PAAGSPAPAAGS
+253 
-265 PAPAASNTA
+265 TA
-274 PGAGSPAPAA
+274 PT
-284 SHAVAA
+284 AVAVR
-290 ASSPAPAASN
+290 SDRET
-300 PAPAA
+300 
-305 GSRAAGAARV
+305 GGAE
-315 GAAAPGTAQLRTHP
+315 GTGV
-329 APATPTRSPEETRL
+329 RL
-343 TPARTATLTSLL
+343 TPARVATLVALV
-355 ALVVAVLVFD
+355 ALVVAVLGFD

-372 ITLAVLLSTAWPEDS
+372 VTLAVVLSTAWPDDS
-387 RKATGQIAWPTV
+387 RRAVGEIAWSTV

-405 LTYVGVLDE
+405 LTYVGVLEE

-438 CYIGALV
+438 CYIGAIV

-464 FLERGEIGAIGMI
+464 FLAQGEIGAVGMV

-508 ERFFRQ
+508 DRFFRQ

-521 VVAVVP
+521 VVAAVP
-527 AAAWLVMVVP
+527 VLAWLVLVVP
-537 GWG
+537 GFG

>member
-12 VVVFV
+12 VAVFV

-35 AVGGLVADLD
+35 GVGELVAGLD

-81 HAAVRLVRGR
+81 HGAIRLVRGR
-91 VALIPW
+91 IALIPW
-97 VMFALTG
+97 VMFAITG
-104 ALTAIGAVSPAAVA
+104 ALTAIGALSPAAVA
-118 IVAPVALSFAA
+118 IVAPVALSFAV

-168 KLPGNEVV
+168 KLPGSELT
-176 LFLASLAANLVI
+176 LFLGSLVVNLVI
-188 AAVVFVVCGGLKLWA
+188 AAMVFVVLGGLKLSGSGPGTGDDPAGEPAA
-203 RGAVTDSDSAG
+203 REESGSAKDRETKAAAEAG
-214 ADPTPAAGSPA
+214 AETEAD
-225 QGAGSPAQGAGS
+225 
-237 PAQGAG
+237 
-243 SPAQGAGSPA
+243 
-253 PAAGSPAPAAGS
+253 
-265 PAPAASNTA
+265 
-274 PGAGSPAPAA
+274 
-284 SHAVAA
+284 
-290 ASSPAPAASN
+290 
-300 PAPAA
+300 
-305 GSRAAGAARV
+305 
-315 GAAAPGTAQLRTHP
+315 
-329 APATPTRSPEETRL
+329 TRL
-343 TPARTATLTSLL
+343 TPARIATLAALA
-355 ALVVAVLVFD
+355 ALVVAVLGFD
-365 LDAGLTA
+365 LDAGLSSL
-372 ITLAVLLSTAWPEDS
+372 TLAVLLGVFRPATS
-387 RKATGQIAWPTV
+387 RRAVGEIAWPTV

-405 LTYVGVLDE
+405 LTYVGVLE
-414 MGTITWAGE
+414 KMGTIDYAGQA
-423 GVGGIGVPLLAAVLL
+423 VGNIGVPLLAGVLL
-438 CYIGALV
+438 CYIGALI

-464 FLERGEIGAIGMI
+464 FLAQGEIGAVGMVT
-477 AALAVSAT
+477 ALAVSAT

-514 LMVYGGI
+514 LMVYGGMV
-521 VVAVVP
+521 VVAVP
-527 AAAWLVMVVP
+527 AVVWLALVVP
-537 GWG
+537 GFG

>member
-1 MSPELISILVL
+1 MSAELISILVL

-17 IATTRSVNMGALA
+17 IATTRSINMGALA

-35 AVGGLVADLD
+35 AVGELAADLD

-66 LFAIARANGTTDWLV
+66 LFAIARSNGTTDWLV
-81 HAAVRLVRGR
+81 HASIRLVGGR

-97 VMFALTG
+97 VMFVIAG

-118 IVAPVALSFAA
+118 IVAPIALSFAA
-129 RYGISPLL
+129 RHGISPLL

-143 HGAQAGGFS
+143 HGAQGGGFS

-168 KLPGNEVV
+168 NLPGNEVA
-176 LFLASLAANLVI
+176 LFLTSLIANVI
-188 AAVVFVVCGGLKLWA
+188 IAGVVFVLFGGLRLG
-203 RGAVTDSDSAG
+203 RRRAVEADAG
-214 ADPTPAAGSPA
+214 ASAD
-225 QGAGSPAQGAGS
+225 
-237 PAQGAG
+237 
-243 SPAQGAGSPA
+243 A
-253 PAAGSPAPAAGS
+253 PAD
-265 PAPAASNTA
+265 
-274 PGAGSPAPAA
+274 
-284 SHAVAA
+284 
-290 ASSPAPAASN
+290 
-300 PAPAA
+300 
-305 GSRAAGAARV
+305 
-315 GAAAPGTAQLRTHP
+315 
-329 APATPTRSPEETRL
+329 EDTRL
-343 TPARTATLTSLL
+343 NAPRVATLVSLV
-355 ALVVAVLVFD
+355 ALVVAVLAFD

-372 ITLAVLLSTAWPEDS
+372 ITLAVLLSAVWPETS
-387 RKATGQIAWPTV
+387 RKAVGEIAWPTV

-405 LTYVGVLDE
+405 LTYVGVLEE

-423 GVGGIGVPLLAAVLL
+423 GVGGIGVPLLAALLL

-464 FLERGEIGAIGMI
+464 FLAQGEIGAVGMI

-508 ERFFRQ
+508 EHFFKQ
-514 LMVYGGI
+514 LMVYGAI

-527 AAAWLVMVVP
+527 AAAWLVLVVP